1 MKNIYQESG
10 YLNFNTLYD
19 DVNPFVFCIGAR
31 GVGKTF
37 GALQYCI
44 DNGIKFIYLRSR
56 AEQIKKLSGE
66 ALNPFKAINNVLGY
80 DIRVNNRKTNGITQV
95 LRGDDIIGY
104 MLPLSTFHSF
114 RGFDLSD
121 VDCIIYDEFIPE
133 KSEKVLKEQAEIL
146 FNAYESVNRNREL
159 SGRHPVKLICLSNAN
174 NIFNDLFLYL
184 KITKKV
190 YDMVKKKQL
199 YYCDVNRKMSIYCL
213 FDSPISEKKKNTVLY
228 QITLGTEFEE
238 MAISNEF
245 AIENEHLL
253 KAMNISGFSPVAN
266 IGEIYIYSNS
276 DNIYYITTFKKGV
289 FKRVYTFNDT
299 GKASFRRNQY
309 SLWLA
314 FLENRIYFEDIYCL
328 EMFNLIY

>member
-1 MKNIYQESG
+1 
-10 YLNFNTLYD
+10 
-19 DVNPFVFCIGAR
+19 
-31 GVGKTF
+31 
-37 GALQYCI
+37 
-44 DNGIKFIYLRSR
+44 
-56 AEQIKKLSGE
+56 
-66 ALNPFKAINNVLGY
+66 
-80 DIRVNNRKTNGITQV
+80 
-95 LRGDDIIGY
+95 
-104 MLPLSTFHSF
+104 
-114 RGFDLSD
+114 
-121 VDCIIYDEFIPE
+121 
-133 KSEKVLKEQAEIL
+133 
-146 FNAYESVNRNREL
+146 
-159 SGRHPVKLICLSNAN
+159 
-174 NIFNDLFLYL
+174 
-184 KITKKV
+184 
-190 YDMVKKKQL
+190 MVKKKQL

-228 QITLGTEFEE
+228 QITSGTEFEE

-266 IGEIYIYSNS
+266 IGEISIYSNS